1 MPNST
6 AHSSGLR
13 TNDIILSIGG
23 KGTNSFRYRSD
34 LVCAILGVSCS
45 RIRISQTG
53 VDDLS
58 RVLCSVKNAGLA
70 LGPVFL
76 TVHRTREVEPT
87 RQPATLEIIR
97 AANTKFPS
105 DVAVIGE
112 GRQLAVDA
120 VARVAT
126 QPKYDRPYE
135 GNRNPVVRV
144 RAGTHSQPSRHH
156 INTTKTVRQLHQ
168 ACGSALPPEWNDL
181 YAVVDSTLHSR
192 RSVSTRDLY
201 CPGPRG
207 TFLTLI
213 ELAVFCG
220 CLRHQQPMLGIRLL
234 CPRYDLDHILSQ
246 TTILRAHPELVQNVP
261 IIPDDI
267 HRFLIWLDFKR
278 STSTEKP
285 ELGGPVFFEGV
296 HQYRKPIACLP
307 IDRMVEKWLHRRGE
321 QPLHAHCHSHGVGE
335 NDVLSNRV
343 SINATS
349 IFGPPATQ
357 CAGAGCSHDQIR
369 GGYQEHGRLPAERNS
384 FSRVSP
390 WPERSET
397 PTRPNDIYQR
407 IPFGGGDARATNS
420 QMLLWCQPPYQS
432 DTVPD
437 LAYGT
442 GHSISLEEA
451 ARIRGG
457 GGTSVNESDRSRVL
471 CLSDVPVDEWKDKPV
486 FCTVKQKSEGGDE
499 REANLVG
506 FAKLPKSCESVL
518 KTAEIDGYYL
528 SSLGY
533 FDKPRPFT
541 LASDK
546 LYIVDAESN
555 SVEAEVIRKLQ
566 SKITGPGKGP
576 VETHRARE
584 PTEFEKTLVPLASE
598 LIARCGQM
606 RILGELPDG
615 REVIWIQSD
624 QRALY
629 LRLHENTNSDPRAV
643 RRAAAFQR
651 EFLRC
656 IKQQA
661 PTEAGVPPSLRPCDL
676 SRHCCLW
683 GCSVPVGYGTASE
696 SIREVLGFSS
706 RAELED
712 HYSNCHDFASAL
724 ESVICDTEH
733 FVRVQEGEPICELN
747 TALSSS
753 ICALRLEL
761 CKEAS
766 RKSALPKT
774 TTSGVQFF
782 CAPVAGSVAL
792 HPTKTLS
799 VALVDL
805 VRGDTD
811 HPLRRLVLLWNRIAR
826 LFSVE
831 DGGLFR
837 LSQHDIHRTFLQRNS
852 LVAVSVPGNSS
863 RTGAYSCLKNGKSS
877 TVRESSSCFLCSLP
891 SENVIGWRKAEFE
904 SESPADSQVYRGIG
918 CALFGDMPDSD
929 KSGIV
934 TLRGRLGQAKSLLL
948 RVSTNIPDPLRF
960 LEGTPTDFESDPLA
974 GKRIWDE
981 DHFSV
986 WRLFVSEAMNVRM
999 LAQAFVAMLASI
1011 RKSRLPEWWC
1021 GEGSGW
1027 SSSSLALLA
1036 QPTLSS
1042 VLLHLYVFDTA
1053 VAEFKSTAHLEKKS
1067 GRRVIAGTLAERM
1080 DKFLKL
1086 SEKQGFER
1094 YDGIHD
1100 SACIFC
1106 DDEGGGSVLR
1116 CELCKNVQ
1124 HHMCC
1129 DPPVE
1134 TPEELKCWICD
1145 VCINDINISMKAG

>member
-1 MPNST
+1 V
-6 AHSSGLR
+6 
-13 TNDIILSIGG
+13 LS
-23 KGTNSFRYRSD
+23 
-34 LVCAILGVSCS
+34 A
-45 RIRISQTG
+45 
-53 VDDLS
+53 
-58 RVLCSVKNAGLA
+58 VKNAGLA

-76 TVHRTREVEPT
+76 TVHRQREAEPIRQSDAPEITRAEK
-87 RQPATLEIIR
+87 
-97 AANTKFPS
+97 TKFPTQG
-105 DVAVIGE
+105 DVAAIGV
-112 GRQLAVDA
+112 GRRGTVTA
-120 VARVAT
+120 VARVTT
-126 QPKYDRPYE
+126 QAAQPHE
-135 GNRNPVVRV
+135 ENRSPVVRV

-156 INTTKTVRQLHQ
+156 RNTTKTNRELHQ
-168 ACGSALPPEWNDL
+168 AGGSALPPEWNDL
-181 YAVVDSTLHSR
+181 FAVVDSTLRSR
-192 RSVSTRDLY
+192 QSVSTRDLY

-207 TFLTLI
+207 TFLTRI
-213 ELAVFCG
+213 EVAVFCG

-234 CPRYDLDHILSQ
+234 CPRYELDHILSQ
-246 TTILRAHPELVQNVP
+246 MARLKAHPELVQNVP
-261 IIPDDI
+261 IIPDDM

-285 ELGGPVFFEGV
+285 EVGGPVFFEGV

-307 IDRMVEKWLHRRGE
+307 IDRMVEKWLHRRGK
-321 QPLHAHCHSHGVGE
+321 QPLHTHCRSHGAGE
-335 NDVLSNRV
+335 NDVIPNGV

-349 IFGPPATQ
+349 VSDPPVTQ
-357 CAGAGCSHDQIR
+357 CAGAGGSHGQVS
-369 GGYQEHGRLPAERNS
+369 GGHQEHGRLPTERNS

-390 WPERSET
+390 WPETS
-397 PTRPNDIYQR
+397 TRPNDSYQR
-407 IPFGGGDARATNS
+407 IPFGGGNACETNT

-451 ARIRGG
+451 ERIRGG
-457 GGTSVNESDRSRVL
+457 GGTSVNELDRRRAL
-471 CLSDVPVDEWKDKPV
+471 CLADVPVDEWKDKPV

-506 FAKLPKSCESVL
+506 FAKLPKGGESVL
-518 KTAEIDGYYL
+518 ETAEIDGYYL

-541 LASDK
+541 LASDR

-566 SKITGPGKGP
+566 SKITGPGKGL
-576 VETHRARE
+576 VETQRARE
-584 PTEFEKTLVPLASE
+584 TTEFEKMLVPLASE
-598 LIARCGQM
+598 LLGRCGQM
-606 RILGELPDG
+606 CILGELPDG

-629 LRLHENTNSDPRAV
+629 LRLHENANSDPRV
-643 RRAAAFQR
+643 IHRAAAFQF
-651 EFLRC
+651 EYLRC
-656 IKQQA
+656 IKLQA
-661 PTEAGVPPSLRPCDL
+661 AGAPPSLRPCDS

-683 GCSVPVGYGTASE
+683 GCSVHVGLGTASE
-696 SIREVLGFSS
+696 SVREVLGFSS
-706 RAELED
+706 RAERED
-712 HYSNCHDFASAL
+712 HYSNCHAFGSAL
-724 ESVICDTEH
+724 ETVICDTERL
-733 FVRVQEGEPICELN
+733 VRIQEGEPICELN
-747 TALSSS
+747 TALSSA

-766 RKSALPKT
+766 RKSAMPKT
-774 TTSGVQFF
+774 STSGVQFF
-782 CAPVAGSVAL
+782 CAPVAGSLAL
-792 HPTKTLS
+792 YPTNTLS

-805 VRGDTD
+805 VRGDVD
-811 HPLRRLVLLWNRIAR
+811 PPLRTLVLLWSRIAR
-826 LFSVE
+826 LFAVE

-837 LSQHDIHRTFLQRNS
+837 LSQHDINRTFLQRKS
-852 LVAVSVPGNSS
+852 LVAASVPGNSS
-863 RTGAYSCLKNGKSS
+863 RTGAYCCLKNGESS
-877 TVRESSSCFLCSLP
+877 AVTESSSCFLCSLP
-891 SENVIGWRKAEFE
+891 SEKVIGWRNAEFE
-904 SESPADSQVYRGIG
+904 SLHPYDGQIYRGIG

-934 TLRGRLGQAKSLLL
+934 TLRGRLGKAKSLLL

-960 LEGTPTDFESDPLA
+960 LEGTPTDFESDPLE

-986 WRLFVSEAMNVRM
+986 WRLFVSEAMNVHM

-1027 SSSSLALLA
+1027 SSSSLVLLA

-1042 VLLHLYVFDTA
+1042 LLLHLYVFDTA

-1080 DKFLKL
+1080 DKFLRL
-1086 SEKQGFER
+1086 SEKHGFER

-1106 DDEGGGSVLR
+1106 DDEGGGSLLR

-1134 TPEELKCWICD
+1134 TPEQLKCWICD
-1145 VCINDINISMKAG
+1145 VCINDINISTKAC